1 MVTTK
6 DETYDTIN
14 GDSGKGCP
22 FFDNEARL
30 DSCCR
35 LNVFANRQAFF
46 RMPLGRCGANV
57 FQRKKQWSEDHI
69 FSPLR
74 CFCLFQQLAA
84 PEKNK
89 IRTMYRSIKPTWIL
103 CPQSV
108 RTVGF
113 LTFLQLKARVYDRI
127 HQRSEGSM
135 IQLVILHHPLDGTF
149 SLHHVII
156 DVGIQ
161 TLSRF

>member
-6 DETYDTIN
+6 HETYDTM
-14 GDSGKGCP
+14 GDNGKGCP

-35 LNVFANRQAFF
+35 LNVFANRQAFSYAF
-46 RMPLGRCGANV
+46 GEMRGKCVSKP
-57 FQRKKQWSEDHI
+57 KQWSEDHI

-135 IQLVILHHPLDGTF
+135 IQLVILYHPFDGTF
-149 SLHHVII
+149 SLRHVII